1 MLKITNG
8 PVINVQVEKKAGYKG
23 ECINWFQFQTKCV
36 FVCLCMCVC
45 VLYLCIEKTW
55 KFMHRILIVIISEGR
70 PLLSIYVVWKFYNWY
85 VLYL

>member
-1 MLKITNG
+1 MYQLI
-8 PVINVQVEKKAGYKG
+8 PVSEQMCV
-23 ECINWFQFQTKCV
+23 CV
-36 FVCLCMCVC
+36 FVHVCVCVCVCVC

-55 KFMHRILIVIISEGR
+55 KFMHIILIVIISEGR